1 MSNSPQW
8 KSFQPPPDTL
18 NQDSIIDFK
27 TMASNGLIVFRSKNA
42 WNISC
47 VVGKS
52 SSSFSYTR
60 SGSNSRFSQ
69 DFPLLG
75 TEKPASNQMSFSNGL
90 YGSASTTHT
99 SSRNFPPIGTFSLD
113 SNNVFNRCEIYK
125 VLPV

>member
-1 MSNSPQW
+1 MNMSNSPQW
-8 KSFQPPPDTL
+8 KSFQSPPDSL

-27 TMASNGLIVFRSKNA
+27 TMASNGLCLIVFLQRMVENH
-42 WNISC
+42 C
-47 VVGKS
+47 CFVGKS

-75 TEKPASNQMSFSNGL
+75 TEKPVSNQMSFSNGL

-113 SNNVFNRCEIYK
+113 SNNVFNRFNIY
-125 VLPV
+125 L